1 MNFEITGLN
10 AFMLVALCLPGF
22 FLTKANVL
30 KEEHIKGFAVFLLY
44 VCSPALSIYS
54 FQQAECNMEILIN
67 IGILLLVTTF
77 MQVLIMGIGFLIN
90 IKTYKIDGASRV
102 ATVAAAF
109 GNVGFFGVPIL
120 QALLPDHPEAMVY
133 SAVMSVMMNLIGW
146 TLGMFMMSGDR
157 KHVSVKNFLI
167 NPTTLCLLIALP
179 LFFTNTSFPKPVM
192 NFVEFFSKMSTPTAM
207 TVLGMRLAFVKFRD
221 LMDYRQVVAIFLKLI
236 ALPLI
241 TFGIMYALP
250 VDETLKI
257 STYILSCMPPAAI
270 TLNFAELSNTSPKTA
285 ANIVVVGS
293 LLVAITLPVLLLDR
307 KSVV

>member
-1 MNFEITGLN
+1 
-10 AFMLVALCLPGF
+10 MLVALCLPGF

-146 TLGMFMMSGDR
+146 TLGMFMMSDDR

-293 LLVAITLPVLLLDR
+293 LLVAITLPVLLLIA
-307 KSVV
+307 

>member
-10 AFMLVALCLPGF
+10 ALMLVALCLPGF

-285 ANIVVVGS
+285 VNIVVVGS
-293 LLVAITLPVLLLDR
+293 LLVAITLPVLLLIA
-307 KSVV
+307 

>member
-10 AFMLVALCLPGF
+10 ALMLVALCLPGF

-54 FQQAECNMEILIN
+54 FQQVECNMEILIN

-293 LLVAITLPVLLLDR
+293 LLVAITLPVLLLIA
-307 KSVV
+307 

>member
-1 MNFEITGLN
+1 
-10 AFMLVALCLPGF
+10 MLVALCLPGF

-30 KEEHIKGFAVFLLY
+30 KEEHITGFAVFLLY

-179 LFFTNTSFPKPVM
+179 LFFTNTSLPKPVM

-293 LLVAITLPVLLLDR
+293 LLVAITLPVLLLIA
-307 KSVV
+307 

>member
-10 AFMLVALCLPGF
+10 ALMLVALCLPGF

-120 QALLPDHPEAMVY
+120 QALLPDHPEAIVY

-179 LFFTNTSFPKPVM
+179 LFFTNTSLPKPVM

-285 ANIVVVGS
+285 ANIVVFGS
-293 LLVAITLPVLLLDR
+293 LLVAITLPVLLLIA
-307 KSVV
+307 

>member
-1 MNFEITGLN
+1 
-10 AFMLVALCLPGF
+10 MLVALCLPGF

-54 FQQAECNMEILIN
+54 FQQSECNMEILIN

-179 LFFTNTSFPKPVM
+179 LFFTNTSLPKPVM
-192 NFVEFFSKMSTPTAM
+192 NVVEFFSKMSTPTAM

-293 LLVAITLPVLLLDR
+293 LLVAITLPVLLLIA
-307 KSVV
+307 

>member
-1 MNFEITGLN
+1 
-10 AFMLVALCLPGF
+10 MLVALCLPGF

-54 FQQAECNMEILIN
+54 FQQAECNMEILTN

-179 LFFTNTSFPKPVM
+179 LFFTNTSLPKPVM

-221 LMDYRQVVAIFLKLI
+221 LMDYRQVVAIFLKHI

-293 LLVAITLPVLLLDR
+293 LLVAITLPVLLLIA
-307 KSVV
+307 

>member
-1 MNFEITGLN
+1 
-10 AFMLVALCLPGF
+10 MLVALCLPGF

-133 SAVMSVMMNLIGW
+133 SAVMSVMINLIGW

-179 LFFTNTSFPKPVM
+179 LFFTNTSLPKPVM

-293 LLVAITLPVLLLDR
+293 LLVAITLPVLLLIA
-307 KSVV
+307 

>member
-10 AFMLVALCLPGF
+10 ALMLVALCLPGF

-54 FQQAECNMEILIN
+54 FQQAECNMKILIN

-179 LFFTNTSFPKPVM
+179 LFFTNTSLPKPVM

-293 LLVAITLPVLLLDR
+293 LLVAITLPVLLLIA
-307 KSVV
+307 

>member
-1 MNFEITGLN
+1 
-10 AFMLVALCLPGF
+10 MLVALCLPGF
-22 FLTKANVL
+22 CLTKANVL

-207 TVLGMRLAFVKFRD
+207 TVLGMRLAFVKFKD

-293 LLVAITLPVLLLDR
+293 LLVAITLPVLLLIA
-307 KSVV
+307 

>member
-1 MNFEITGLN
+1 
-10 AFMLVALCLPGF
+10 MLVALCLPGF

-54 FQQAECNMEILIN
+54 FQQSECNREILIN

-179 LFFTNTSFPKPVM
+179 LFFTNTSLPKPVM

-293 LLVAITLPVLLLDR
+293 LLVAITLPVLLLIA
-307 KSVV
+307 

>member
-10 AFMLVALCLPGF
+10 ALMLVALCLPGF

-120 QALLPDHPEAMVY
+120 QALLPDHPEAIVY

-179 LFFTNTSFPKPVM
+179 LFFTNTSLPKPVM

-293 LLVAITLPVLLLDR
+293 LLVAITLPVLLLIA
-307 KSVV
+307 

>member
-1 MNFEITGLN
+1 
-10 AFMLVALCLPGF
+10 MLVALCLPGF

-54 FQQAECNMEILIN
+54 FQQSECNMEILIN

-179 LFFTNTSFPKPVM
+179 LFFTNTSLPKPVM

-293 LLVAITLPVLLLDR
+293 MLVAITLPVLLLIA
-307 KSVV
+307 

>member
-10 AFMLVALCLPGF
+10 ALMLVALCLPGF

-120 QALLPDHPEAMVY
+120 QALLPDHPEAMAY

-179 LFFTNTSFPKPVM
+179 LFFTNTSLPKPVM

-236 ALPLI
+236 ALPFI

-293 LLVAITLPVLLLDR
+293 LLVAITLPVLLLIA
-307 KSVV
+307 

>member
-1 MNFEITGLN
+1 
-10 AFMLVALCLPGF
+10 MLVALCLPGF

-54 FQQAECNMEILIN
+54 FQQSECNMEILIN

-179 LFFTNTSFPKPVM
+179 LFFTNTSLPKPVM

-293 LLVAITLPVLLLDR
+293 LLVAITLPVLLLIA
-307 KSVV
+307 

>member
-1 MNFEITGLN
+1 
-10 AFMLVALCLPGF
+10 MLVALCLPGF

-54 FQQAECNMEILIN
+54 FQQSECNMEILIN

-179 LFFTNTSFPKPVM
+179 LFFTNTSLPKPVM

-207 TVLGMRLAFVKFRD
+207 TVLGMRLAFVKFRV

-293 LLVAITLPVLLLDR
+293 LLVAITLPVLLLIA
-307 KSVV
+307 

>member
-1 MNFEITGLN
+1 
-10 AFMLVALCLPGF
+10 MLVALCLPGF

-179 LFFTNTSFPKPVM
+179 LFFTNTSLPKPVM

-236 ALPLI
+236 VLPLI

-293 LLVAITLPVLLLDR
+293 LLVAITLPVLLLIA
-307 KSVV
+307 

>member
-10 AFMLVALCLPGF
+10 ALMLVALCLPGF

-109 GNVGFFGVPIL
+109 GNVGFFGVPIV

-293 LLVAITLPVLLLDR
+293 LLVAITLPVLLLIA
-307 KSVV
+307 

>member
-1 MNFEITGLN
+1 
-10 AFMLVALCLPGF
+10 MLVALCLPGF

-54 FQQAECNMEILIN
+54 FQQSECNREILIN

-179 LFFTNTSFPKPVM
+179 LFFTNTSLPKPVM

-207 TVLGMRLAFVKFRD
+207 TVLGMRLAFVKFKD

-293 LLVAITLPVLLLDR
+293 LLVAITLPVLLLIA
-307 KSVV
+307 

>member
-10 AFMLVALCLPGF
+10 ALMLVALCLPGF

-54 FQQAECNMEILIN
+54 FQQAECNRVILIN

-179 LFFTNTSFPKPVM
+179 LFFTNTSLPKPVM

-293 LLVAITLPVLLLDR
+293 LLVAITLPVLLLIA
-307 KSVV
+307 

>member
-1 MNFEITGLN
+1 MLRERPEELKSRWFSCWETGEK
-10 AFMLVALCLPGF
+10 FR
-22 FLTKANVL
+22 
-30 KEEHIKGFAVFLLY
+30 
-44 VCSPALSIYS
+44 SPM
-54 FQQAECNMEILIN
+54 QAECNMEILIN

-179 LFFTNTSFPKPVM
+179 LFFTNTSLPKPVM

-293 LLVAITLPVLLLDR
+293 LLVAITLPVLLLIA
-307 KSVV
+307 

>member
-1 MNFEITGLN
+1 
-10 AFMLVALCLPGF
+10 MLVALCLPGF

-54 FQQAECNMEILIN
+54 FQQAECNRKILIN

-293 LLVAITLPVLLLDR
+293 LLVAITLPVLLLIA
-307 KSVV
+307 

>member
-1 MNFEITGLN
+1 
-10 AFMLVALCLPGF
+10 MLVALCLPGF

-179 LFFTNTSFPKPVM
+179 LFFTNTSLPKPVM

-241 TFGIMYALP
+241 TFGIMYAQP

-293 LLVAITLPVLLLDR
+293 LLVAITLPVLLLIA
-307 KSVV
+307 

>member
-1 MNFEITGLN
+1 MP
-10 AFMLVALCLPGF
+10 AWF

-54 FQQAECNMEILIN
+54 FQQSECNMEILIN

-179 LFFTNTSFPKPVM
+179 LFFTNTSLPKPVM

-207 TVLGMRLAFVKFRD
+207 TVLGMRLAFVKVRD

-293 LLVAITLPVLLLDR
+293 LLVAITLPVLLLIA
-307 KSVV
+307 

>member
-1 MNFEITGLN
+1 
-10 AFMLVALCLPGF
+10 MLVALCLPGF

-44 VCSPALSIYS
+44 VCSPSLSIYS
-54 FQQAECNMEILIN
+54 FQQAECNREILIN

-120 QALLPDHPEAMVY
+120 QALLPDHPEAIVY

-207 TVLGMRLAFVKFRD
+207 TVLGMRLAFVKFKD
-221 LMDYRQVVAIFLKLI
+221 LLDYRQVVAIFLKLI

-293 LLVAITLPVLLLDR
+293 LLVAITLPVLLLIA
-307 KSVV
+307 

>member
-10 AFMLVALCLPGF
+10 ALMLVALCLPGF

-167 NPTTLCLLIALP
+167 NPTILCLLIALP
-179 LFFTNTSFPKPVM
+179 LFFTNTSLPKPVM

-293 LLVAITLPVLLLDR
+293 LLVAITLPVLLLIA
-307 KSVV
+307 

>member
-1 MNFEITGLN
+1 
-10 AFMLVALCLPGF
+10 MLVALCLPGF

-54 FQQAECNMEILIN
+54 FQQSECNMEILIN

-179 LFFTNTSFPKPVM
+179 LFFTNTSLPKPVM

-207 TVLGMRLAFVKFRD
+207 TVLGMRLAFVKFMD

-293 LLVAITLPVLLLDR
+293 LLVAITLPVLLLIA
-307 KSVV
+307 

>member
-10 AFMLVALCLPGF
+10 ALMLVALCLPGF

-179 LFFTNTSFPKPVM
+179 LFFTNTSLPKPVM

-293 LLVAITLPVLLLDR
+293 LLVAITLPVLLLIA
-307 KSVV
+307 

>member
-10 AFMLVALCLPGF
+10 ALMLVALCLPGF

-77 MQVLIMGIGFLIN
+77 MQVLLMGIGFLVN

-179 LFFTNTSFPKPVM
+179 LFFTNTSLPKPVM

-293 LLVAITLPVLLLDR
+293 LLVAITLPVLLLIA
-307 KSVV
+307 

>member
-1 MNFEITGLN
+1 MP
-10 AFMLVALCLPGF
+10 AWF
-22 FLTKANVL
+22 FPDKGVL

-179 LFFTNTSFPKPVM
+179 LFFTNTSLPKPVM

-293 LLVAITLPVLLLDR
+293 LLVAITLPVLLLIA
-307 KSVV
+307 

>member
-1 MNFEITGLN
+1 
-10 AFMLVALCLPGF
+10 MLVALCLPGF

-133 SAVMSVMMNLIGW
+133 SAVMSVIMNLIGW

-179 LFFTNTSFPKPVM
+179 LFFTNTSLPKPVM
-192 NFVEFFSKMSTPTAM
+192 NVVEFFSKMSTPTAM

-293 LLVAITLPVLLLDR
+293 LLVAITLPVLLLIA
-307 KSVV
+307 

>member
-1 MNFEITGLN
+1 
-10 AFMLVALCLPGF
+10 MLVALCLPGF

-54 FQQAECNMEILIN
+54 FQQAECNMENLIN

-293 LLVAITLPVLLLDR
+293 LLVAITLPVLLLIA
-307 KSVV
+307 

>member
-1 MNFEITGLN
+1 
-10 AFMLVALCLPGF
+10 MLVALCLPGF

-54 FQQAECNMEILIN
+54 FQQSERNREILIN

-179 LFFTNTSFPKPVM
+179 LFFTNTSLPKPVM

-293 LLVAITLPVLLLDR
+293 LLVAITLPVLLLIA
-307 KSVV
+307 

>member
-10 AFMLVALCLPGF
+10 ALMLVALCLPGF

-179 LFFTNTSFPKPVM
+179 LFFTKTSLPKPVM

-293 LLVAITLPVLLLDR
+293 LLVAITLPVLLLIA
-307 KSVV
+307 

>member
-10 AFMLVALCLPGF
+10 ALMLVALCLPGF

-120 QALLPDHPEAMVY
+120 QALFPDHPEAMVY

-179 LFFTNTSFPKPVM
+179 LFFTNTSLPKPVM

-293 LLVAITLPVLLLDR
+293 LLVAITLPVLLLIA
-307 KSVV
+307 

>member
-1 MNFEITGLN
+1 
-10 AFMLVALCLPGF
+10 MLVALCLPGF

-54 FQQAECNMEILIN
+54 FQQSECNMEILIN

-179 LFFTNTSFPKPVM
+179 LFFTNTSLPKPVM

-207 TVLGMRLAFVKFRD
+207 TVLGMRLAFVKFKD

-293 LLVAITLPVLLLDR
+293 LLVAITLPVLLLIA
-307 KSVV
+307 

>member
-1 MNFEITGLN
+1 
-10 AFMLVALCLPGF
+10 MLVALCLPGF

-54 FQQAECNMEILIN
+54 FQQAECSMEILIN

-179 LFFTNTSFPKPVM
+179 LFFTNMSLPKPVM

-293 LLVAITLPVLLLDR
+293 LLVAITLPVLLLIA
-307 KSVV
+307 

>member
-1 MNFEITGLN
+1 MP
-10 AFMLVALCLPGF
+10 AWF

-54 FQQAECNMEILIN
+54 FQQSECNMEILIN

-179 LFFTNTSFPKPVM
+179 LFFTNTSLPKPVM

-293 LLVAITLPVLLLDR
+293 LLVAITLPVLLLIA
-307 KSVV
+307 

>member
-1 MNFEITGLN
+1 
-10 AFMLVALCLPGF
+10 MLVALCLPGF

-54 FQQAECNMEILIN
+54 FQQSECNMEILIN

-133 SAVMSVMMNLIGW
+133 SAVMSVMLNLIGW

-293 LLVAITLPVLLLDR
+293 LLVAITLPVLLLIA
-307 KSVV
+307 

>member
-1 MNFEITGLN
+1 
-10 AFMLVALCLPGF
+10 MLVALCLPGF

-146 TLGMFMMSGDR
+146 TLGMFMMSGNR

-179 LFFTNTSFPKPVM
+179 LFFTNTSLPKPVM

-293 LLVAITLPVLLLDR
+293 LLVAITLPVLLLIA
-307 KSVV
+307 